1 MMNKSENRITGGRF
15 CKFHGGPL
23 AGQQMRKDDAEFTDL
38 HCSWLRIP
46 GRDDGVYAVK
56 TSYFCQDKYL
66 DVFVYVWTGREDYDP
81 DALVFPNSSPVM
93 NESEKQAPGDLV
105 YLFSPSTDN
114 REDDQQ
120 TLAFR
125 GGPYAEQQLSVLFP
139 ARHSR
144 DILYVEGHEGM
155 AYRRHPEGSNVFVW
169 NYTRTGVAPALASI
183 LERGARL
190 RAKAEENTQQ
200 PQEGHAMK
208 KYRFYEDPDTRLL
221 ADQIERT
228 AEELAGLIAGTL
240 QHLDFHK
247 QQATGSGTLNDPG
260 DPEELRRL
268 ANAEPERWVSIART
282 HFQEGLMALR
292 RAVEQPERF

>member
-1 MMNKSENRITGGRF
+1 MNKSENGITGGRF
-15 CKFHGGPL
+15 CEFHGGPL
-23 AGQQMRKDDAEFTDL
+23 ACQQMRKDAAEFTDL
-38 HCSWLRIP
+38 YCSWLRVP

-56 TSYFCQDKYL
+56 TSYFCQDKDL

-81 DALVFPNSSPVM
+81 DALVFPNSSP
-93 NESEKQAPGDLV
+93 
-105 YLFSPSTDN
+105 
-114 REDDQQ
+114 
-120 TLAFR
+120 TLASFLEFD
-125 GGPYAEQQLSVLFP
+125 GC
-139 ARHSR
+139 SR
-144 DILYVEGHEGM
+144 I
-155 AYRRHPEGSNVFVW
+155 
-169 NYTRTGVAPALASI
+169 GVAPTLASI

-190 RAKAEENTQQ
+190 RAKAEENRKNTQQ

-247 QQATGSGTLNDPG
+247 HQATGSGTLNDPG